1 MGRWKKYAH
10 AVMISL
16 LAVLCAGSIP
26 VYAVETGTIA
36 SMSEK
41 VYKEKDTGSAVIS
54 NVITGASFFVLSTE
68 TDEAGNTW
76 CRIRTDVG
84 TEGYMPAQ
92 NVALTGSGDAAQA
105 EPADGTAE
113 SGEDREGSEDGVV
126 EGSSGSAAETNEDGA
141 VEGSS
146 GSAAETDEDG
156 AVKGSS
162 GSEAETGEDGAAA
175 DGSDSISEHTNGN
188 DAQAQGNTDG
198 AGKRI
203 QITETINIRSGAST
217 DTEIVGKIRQG
228 ETISYLDALEN
239 EIGETWYEIEYN
251 GVYGYIR
258 KDTVTEAETMEN
270 TAPGDGE
277 NGLLQTQR
285 SEDALSALENGN
297 AQPEEMQVTTGMGGE
312 TDEAGN
318 GTGIKRTENAGAEK
332 EAGKTTGT
340 EGEGQIKNSGNDSE
354 EEGGEGQQKDEAGK
368 RKVRFWI
375 DWIVVVSFIGSLLLA
390 AAIVRLVK
398 RLLGIYRR
406 MRQ

>member
-16 LAVLCAGSIP
+16 LAVLCAGSTP
-26 VYAVETGTIA
+26 VYAVETGTIT

-105 EPADGTAE
+105 ETADGTAE

-141 VEGSS
+141 
-146 GSAAETDEDG
+146 
-156 AVKGSS
+156 
-162 GSEAETGEDGAAA
+162 AA
-175 DGSDSISEHTNGN
+175 DGSDSTSEHTNGN

-251 GVYGYIR
+251 GVHGYIR

-398 RLLGIYRR
+398 RLFGIYRR